1 MILILAYFHL
11 KLCREYSRQLR
22 VLRQLMLPDTLLE
35 MDGDEAISYA
45 TILAVAAT
53 CDGKFSQ
60 EEMSAYESRVASLL
74 YQRDVKERLNE
85 IIGEWIDVDYH
96 LAALSPDGVKLLL
109 RDTILMAACDGE
121 YTDEEMKLIKRVAQ
135 KAGVDDETLNQL
147 YLWVLEGWGWFGRG
161 HQILGMSSD

>member
-1 MILILAYFHL
+1 
-11 KLCREYSRQLR
+11 
-22 VLRQLMLPDTLLE
+22 MLPDKLLE
-35 MDGDEAISYA
+35 MDTDEAISYA

-53 CDGKFSQ
+53 CDGGFSP

-74 YQRDVKERLNE
+74 YQRDVRKRLSE
-85 IIGEWIDVDYH
+85 IVGEQIDIDLH
-96 LAALSPDGVKLLL
+96 LNALSPNGIKLLL

-161 HQILGMSSD
+161 HQILGMSDD

>member
-1 MILILAYFHL
+1 
-11 KLCREYSRQLR
+11 
-22 VLRQLMLPDTLLE
+22 MLPDSLLE

-53 CDGKFSQ
+53 CDGEFSP

-74 YQRDVKERLNE
+74 YQRDVRERLSE
-85 IIGEWIDVDYH
+85 IVGEWIDIEYH
-96 LAALSPDGVKLLL
+96 LEALSADSVKLLL

-121 YTDEEMKLIKRVAQ
+121 YTDEEMKLIKQVAK

-147 YLWVLEGWGWFGRG
+147 YLWVVEGWGWFGRG
-161 HQILGMSSD
+161 HQILGISED